1 MSAQEELEKLRNMR
15 AELEAESR
23 SLEEQLSC
31 LENNVISLEEKIAI
45 EELKKEKAA
54 IEELKNHNKVA
65 KDAVAK
71 LESKKKKLENKLEK
85 TLQKPEEPSPKKQ
98 QAEEEFS
105 KPEENEIV
113 ADGGV
118 VVTAIEGEALEE
130 QLGIAVE
137 DSPEREKKKRRFF

>member
-1 MSAQEELEKLRNMR
+1 MSAQQELEKLRNMR

-23 SLEEQLSC
+23 TLKEQLSC

-54 IEELKNHNKVA
+54 IEELKNRN
-65 KDAVAK
+65 KDAKETLVELK
-71 LESKKKKLENKLEK
+71 SKKKKLENKLEK
-85 TLQKPEEPSPKKQ
+85 TLQKPEEPPPKKQ
-98 QAEEEFS
+98 REEDS
-105 KPEENEIV
+105 SQPEENEIV

-137 DSPEREKKKRRFF
+137 DSPKQEKKKRRFF

>member
-1 MSAQEELEKLRNMR
+1 MSAQEELEKLRKMR
-15 AELEAESR
+15 AELESESR
-23 SLEEQLSC
+23 SLEEQLSY

-54 IEELKNHNKVA
+54 IEELKNHNKAA
-65 KDAVAK
+65 KDAVAR
-71 LESKKKKLENKLEK
+71 LESKKKNLENKLEK
-85 TLQKPEEPSPKKQ
+85 TLPKPKEPSPKKQ
-98 QAEEEFS
+98 QAEEDLS

-137 DSPEREKKKRRFF
+137 DSPKQEKKKRRFF

>member
-31 LENNVISLEEKIAI
+31 LESNVMSLEEKIAI

-54 IEELKNHNKVA
+54 IEELKKHNKDA
-65 KDAVAK
+65 KDAVAM
-71 LESKKKKLENKLEK
+71 LESKKEKLENKLEK
-85 TLQKPEEPSPKKQ
+85 TLPKTEEPSPKKQ
-98 QAEEEFS
+98 QVEEDLP

-118 VVTAIEGEALEE
+118 VVTAIDGEALEE

-137 DSPEREKKKRRFF
+137 DSPKQEKKKRRFF